1 MKIEWANL
9 KKKTP
14 GKGVFMSQK
23 NATVHSKILENIW
36 RMVGGIFYSQLRQLD
51 IQTKVKTAEI
61 TCDQHFSSRFQ
72 QDQDCRRCLAN
83 GLNISGA
90 PDSEVKM
97 KNFFMS
103 CSMVDVSSDGDLNFP
118 RVEKCKWCKSSP
130 LHLGSAG
137 TAGDWGKAN
146 TKCGRAPPWIDQP
159 PWALCASLLKMP
171 LTLLHLS
178 HHQAACYSSGK
189 KGKEM
194 CVKYSGQS

>member
-1 MKIEWANL
+1 
-9 KKKTP
+9 
-14 GKGVFMSQK
+14 
-23 NATVHSKILENIW
+23 
-36 RMVGGIFYSQLRQLD
+36 MVGGIFYSQLRQLD

-171 LTLLHLS
+171 LTYYT
-178 HHQAACYSSGK
+178 HHITKQHAIRQRKGNILDNPNIDNDDRDGTPSSASASK
-189 KGKEM
+189 
-194 CVKYSGQS
+194 